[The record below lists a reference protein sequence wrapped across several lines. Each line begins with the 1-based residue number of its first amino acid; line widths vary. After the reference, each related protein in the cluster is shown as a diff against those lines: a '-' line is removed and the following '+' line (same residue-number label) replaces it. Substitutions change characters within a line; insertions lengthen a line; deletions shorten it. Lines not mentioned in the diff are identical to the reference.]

1 MPVRSRRA
9 SRPRGPGDR
18 RAGFT
23 LSELLLVFTIVA
35 LITLVAYPSIKTFMG
50 YNEDASAATRLT
62 RTFNRTIDQ
71 SRRRNRAYVVDF
83 SVFLPG
89 EPAGRMT
96 ISESRFQGCAQTA
109 DQIGDA
115 DTLSEVED
123 IPFGGTVVEDY
134 VGPVEDEAGLSRWEV
149 GDEAGNGNLRLCV
162 QPDGASFRID
172 GVDIDPVE
180 DGLAVRVQRFQ
191 REAGRWGRVGPG
203 RRVKVSFGDG
213 AFMEL

>member
-1 MPVRSRRA
+1 MPARTTRSTRRA
-9 SRPRGPGDR
+9 
-18 RAGFT
+18 AGFT
-23 LSELLLVFTIVA
+23 LSELLLVFTIVG
-35 LITLVAYPSIKTFMG
+35 LISLVAYPAMKTFLG

-71 SRRRNRAYVVDF
+71 SRRRNRAYVVDL

-89 EPAGRMT
+89 EPAGRMS

-109 DQIGDA
+109 DRAGDA
-115 DTLSEVED
+115 GTLTLVED
-123 IPFGGTVVEDY
+123 IPFGGTVVDDY
-134 VGPVEDEAGLSRWEV
+134 VGPVEDEAGLSRWEI
-149 GDEAGNGNLRLCV
+149 DEREMNGNLRLCV

-191 REAGRWGRVGPG
+191 REGGGWGRVGPG

-213 AFMEL
+213 AYMEM